1 MISALLFA
9 FALQAATT
17 DPVEQACYDK
27 DHSQMAMNRCAGEA
41 FERADVELNRHWK
54 AVLADSD
61 TEWKTIMIEGQRGW
75 LQYRD
80 NQCEIVAFAER
91 GGSMWPMI
99 ISGCRAELTRQRVQ
113 QLVDLLSEGD

>member
-17 DPVEQACYDK
+17 DPVEQTCYDK

-41 FERADVELNRHWK
+41 FERADAELNRHWK
-54 AVLADSD
+54 AVLADAD

-75 LQYRD
+75 LKYRD
-80 NQCEIVAFAER
+80 SQCEIVAFAER

-99 ISGCRAELTRQRVQ
+99 ISGCRADMTRQRVQ